1 MNKIRVQLDKR
12 TTASYDIYM
21 GRDIIDRIGVVL
33 NKGNWSKRYILITDS
48 QVGALHGKKVIDT
61 LQKMDLKVDYID
73 FPFGEA
79 SKNIQ
84 TCLQIVDRLIA
95 LKADRHSALIAL
107 GGGVVGDLTGFLAS
121 IYMRGIPFFQIPTT
135 LMAQVDSSIGGKT
148 GIDLPAGKNLLG
160 TFYQPRA
167 VFIDMSFLQTLS
179 EREFNNGLSEIL
191 KYGIIEDQEI
201 LSALEEGIEALRGLD
216 ALLVEKIIAKS
227 CRIKKRIVEL
237 DEKEGGLRRLLNFG
251 HTIGHA
257 VESESGYRLSHGEAV
272 AIGMVGAAMLSEK
285 LGYCPS
291 SDRARI
297 ESLVRS
303 LGLPHRIPKEL
314 GTQEILS
321 RMGQDKKKVGDVL
334 PFVLLKKIGMPF
346 INGGVPEG
354 LIRETIEA
362 LKG

>member
-21 GRDIIDRIGVVL
+21 GRDILDRIGVVL
-33 NKGNWSKRYILITDS
+33 NKGNWTKRYVLITDA
-48 QVGALHGKKVIDT
+48 QVGALHGKRVLDT
-61 LQKMDLKVDYID
+61 LQKMDLKVDYAE
-73 FPFGEA
+73 FPAGEA

-84 TCLQIVDRLIA
+84 TCLQVVDRLIA

-160 TFYQPRA
+160 TFYQPKA
-167 VFIDMSFLQTLS
+167 VFIDLNFLQTLS

-191 KYGIIEDQEI
+191 KYGIIEDQEL
-201 LSALEEGIEALRGLD
+201 LSSLEEGIPALRDLD
-216 ALLVEKIIAKS
+216 SSLLERIIAKS

-251 HTIGHA
+251 HTLGHA
-257 VESESGYRLSHGEAV
+257 VEAESGYRLSHGEAV
-272 AIGMVGAAMLSEK
+272 AIGMVCAAVLSEK
-285 LGYCPS
+285 LGYLPS
-291 SDRARI
+291 SDRERI

-303 LGLPHRIPKEL
+303 LGLPYRIPNDL
-314 GTQEILS
+314 GTQDILS
-321 RMGQDKKKVGDVL
+321 RMGQDKKKVGDIL

-354 LIRETIEA
+354 VIRETIEA